1 MLDYGKGKELEVMDR
16 EKSCEFERFEIGVNE
31 VMLLEEKAQ
40 QIY

>member
-1 MLDYGKGKELEVMDR
+1 MLDYGKGKELEVMGR

-31 VMLLEEKAQ
+31 VMLLEEKTQ